1 MSRLVLASASPRRRE
16 LLAAAGIDAAVFPS
30 GVDETLPPGIP
41 LEEGLR
47 EVALRKARAA
57 RQEFP
62 ADWILA
68 ADTAVVLDRR
78 VLGKPADREEAAA
91 MLRAL
96 SGRSHRVITAVALLG
111 PGGGEAARTCI
122 TRVWFRPLGEDQI
135 AWYTALPEPYDK
147 AGAYAIQGSAAG
159 FVERIEGSYT
169 NVVGLPLA
177 EALEMLRG
185 TGILPWEPPQAL
197 VRSDNEKR

>member
-16 LLAAAGIDAAVFPS
+16 LLATAGIDALVFPT
-30 GVDETLPPGIP
+30 GADETLPPEIP
-41 LEEGLR
+41 LEDGLR
-47 EVALRKARAA
+47 EVALRKARSA
-57 RQEFP
+57 RDAFP

-68 ADTAVVLDRR
+68 ADTAVVLDRW
-78 VLGKPADREEAAA
+78 VLGKPADRKEAAA

-111 PGGGEAARTCI
+111 PDSARTARTC
-122 TRVWFRPLGEDQI
+122 TTHVWFRPLDEEQI

-177 EALEMLRG
+177 ETLEMLGG
-185 TGILPWEPPQAL
+185 TGLLPWEAPRAPAGPS
-197 VRSDNEKR
+197 RG